1 MGDNKYENNFDNKSI
16 MSEFR
21 GQLQKEK
28 LDALQVQN
36 DELYKE
42 VMQLRQ
48 SLQARE
54 QMLEAKDAEF
64 EAKMKQKDK
73 WLEE

>member
-1 MGDNKYENNFDNKSI
+1 
-16 MSEFR
+16 
-21 GQLQKEK
+21 
-28 LDALQVQN
+28 
-36 DELYKE
+36 
-42 VMQLRQ
+42 MQLRQ
-48 SLQARE
+48 TLTARE

>member
-1 MGDNKYENNFDNKSI
+1 

-28 LDALQVQN
+28 LDVLQAQN

-48 SLQARE
+48 TLTARE